1 MFSGGGAYKDGIEQ
15 QDCQDFNGKVNK
27 FYLMRVSCGNDVVCC
42 LNDSVKR
49 RVSSDRHVGSAEV
62 VVDRSDHT
70 NNVQVAKNIHVN
82 QAFFF
87 TDFR

>member
-1 MFSGGGAYKDGIEQ
+1 
-15 QDCQDFNGKVNK
+15 
-27 FYLMRVSCGNDVVCC
+27 MRVSCGNDVVCC

-70 NNVQVAKNIHVN
+70 NNVQMARNIQVKKI
-82 QAFFF
+82 F
-87 TDFR
+87 TSLLEENELCIHILPFHT